1 MKKRPQK
8 GRKKDVLLSI
18 NSQLNRIGHRIERQ
32 MENMD
37 EQIDLIREE
46 ATNGA
51 IRRGYV
57 AGAISGGVTACVVST
72 AVILIRAKMGL

>member
-1 MKKRPQK
+1 MKKRPQQ

-18 NSQLNRIGHRIERQ
+18 NSQLNRIESNINRQ
-32 MENMD
+32 MQSMD
-37 EQIDLIREE
+37 EQIELIREE

-51 IRRGYV
+51 IKWGYV

-72 AVILIRAKMGL
+72 ALILIRAKMGL

>member
-18 NSQLNRIGHRIERQ
+18 NSQLNRIESNINRQ
-32 MENMD
+32 MQSMD
-37 EQIDLIREE
+37 EQIELIREE

-51 IRRGYV
+51 IKRGYV

-72 AVILIRAKMGL
+72 ALILIRAKMGL

>member
-1 MKKRPQK
+1 MKKRPQQ

-18 NSQLNRIGHRIERQ
+18 NSQLSRIESNINRQ
-32 MENMD
+32 MQSMD
-37 EQIDLIREE
+37 EQIELIREE

-51 IRRGYV
+51 IKRGYV

-72 AVILIRAKMGL
+72 ALILIRAKMGL

>member
-1 MKKRPQK
+1 MKKRPQQ

-18 NSQLNRIGHRIERQ
+18 NSQLNRIESNINRQ
-32 MENMD
+32 MQSMD
-37 EQIDLIREE
+37 EQIELIREE

-51 IRRGYV
+51 IKRGYV

-72 AVILIRAKMGL
+72 ALILIRAKMGL

>member
-1 MKKRPQK
+1 MKKRPQQ

-18 NSQLNRIGHRIERQ
+18 NSQLKSIESNINRQ
-32 MENMD
+32 MKSMD
-37 EQIDLIREE
+37 EQVELIREE

-51 IRRGYV
+51 IKRGYV

-72 AVILIRAKMGL
+72 ALILIRAKMGL

>member
-8 GRKKDVLLSI
+8 GRKKDVLIAI
-18 NSQLNRIGHRIERQ
+18 NSQLNRIESNINRQ
-32 MENMD
+32 MQSMD
-37 EQIDLIREE
+37 EQIELIREE

-51 IRRGYV
+51 IKRGYV

-72 AVILIRAKMGL
+72 ALILIRAKMGL